1 MSGPAGTRAHR
12 SRPLDAIERVGN
24 ALPDPVVIFLWLMLG
39 LVAVSVIGAWAGWSA
54 VHPASGELLRAQS
67 LLSAANIR
75 RLLVDMP
82 QTFASFPPLGLV
94 LVVMF
99 GAAVAERSGLFAAA
113 IGRAVR
119 NVPQPLLTPAT
130 FLIALL
136 SHHAADAAYVVLI
149 PLAAL
154 VYRQAGRHPLTGIAV
169 AYAGISGAFAANVL
183 PGQFDVLILGITQS
197 AAQLIDPSRPLNP
210 LGNWW
215 FTASLAAVLL
225 VVGCVLT
232 ERIVAPRLATNVP
245 VADPATAARG
255 DEPAANPVDAATTSR
270 GLRRAGLAAS
280 AVILLFAALALWPWG
295 APLVD
300 DSAAGPA
307 RHAPFYKSLVA
318 GFMLLFLV
326 AGWAYGRTVGSI
338 RNHRDAIG
346 MMSAG
351 LRELT
356 PYLVLAFCAAHFIAM
371 FSWSNL
377 GPIIAIHGAAW
388 LRSLD
393 AGAVMLLLPLLLLSL
408 VFDLLIGSASAKW
421 SVMAPIAVPMFMLL
435 GISPEMTTAAF
446 RVGDSIVN
454 IITPVAA
461 NFVLVLVM
469 CQRWSANFGIGSLIA
484 MMLPYS
490 VGFGIAGISLVGL
503 WVWFDLPLGPGAP
516 ASLLAG
522 VPE

>member
-1 MSGPAGTRAHR
+1 MSGSVDTRR
-12 SRPLDAIERVGN
+12 RGSRTLDWIERVGN
-24 ALPDPVVIFLWLMLG
+24 GLPDPVVIFLWLTLA
-39 LVAVSVIGAWAGWSA
+39 LVLASVIGAAAGWAA
-54 VHPASGELLRAQS
+54 VHPASGDLLVAQS
-67 LLSAANIR
+67 LLSAENIR
-75 RLLVDMP
+75 RLLVEMP
-82 QTFASFPPLGLV
+82 QTFAAFPPLGLV
-94 LVVMF
+94 LVVML

-119 NVPQPLLTPAT
+119 NVRPAWLTPVTFAT
-130 FLIALL
+130 ALL

-149 PLAAL
+149 PLAAM
-154 VYRQAGRHPLTGIAV
+154 VYRQAGRHPLVGIAV

-197 AAQLIDPSRPLNP
+197 AAQLLEPGRPLNP

-215 FTASLAAVLL
+215 FTASLAALL
-225 VVGCVLT
+225 LAVGCLIT
-232 ERIVAPRLATNVP
+232 ERFVAPRLAASVPELRQDEANVEQP
-245 VADPATAARG
+245 TAAG
-255 DEPAANPVDAATTSR
+255 AADAATIAKA
-270 GLRRAGLAAS
+270 LRRAALAA
-280 AVILLFAALALWPWG
+280 ALVVLLFAALALWPGG

-300 DSAAGPA
+300 GTALGPA
-307 RHAPFYKSLVA
+307 RHAPFYRSLVA

-326 AGWAYGRTVGSI
+326 SGWVYGKTVGSI
-338 RNHRDAIG
+338 RTHRDAIG
-346 MMSAG
+346 MMTAG

-356 PYLVLAFCAAHFIAM
+356 PYLLLAFCAAHFIAM
-371 FSWSNL
+371 FAWSNL
-377 GPIIAIHGAAW
+377 GPIMAIHGAAW

-393 AGAVMLLLPLLLLSL
+393 VGAVMLLLPLLLLSM

-435 GISPEMTTAAF
+435 GVSPEMTTAAF

-469 CQRWSANFGIGSLIA
+469 CQRWSDRFGVGSLIA

-490 VGFGIAGISLVGL
+490 IGFGLTGILLTGV

-516 ASLLAG
+516 ASFA
-522 VPE
+522 PWMPP